1 MDGTQK
7 DLPALVYL
15 GSVHEGIPVRDLDR
29 AVKFYTEVLGLKL
42 LPRPNLPAPGAWLG
56 DADNTVQFHLIVT
69 EKDYIPGPEA
79 PMTPT
84 GRHTAWMVKDLN
96 LPVELMVVPTVREA
110 GETLLRQREHWFVRE
125 TLGFLRRTLRRLD
138 ASSRSL
144 FAVADRGACFVGLF
158 LELALAC
165 DRLYMLDDGEA
176 GEGVVVVAEGAPVA
190 DADEGEAVGA
200 GKGRLPAIK
209 SPSGSEWG
217 NSLEPCV
224 SGGAAVI
231 DGVWLVTPL
240 VRSAI
245 RASSGSAT

>member
-7 DLPALVYL
+7 DLPSLVYL

-96 LPVELMVVPTVREA
+96 VFRERMKALGVEYRELK
-110 GETLLRQREHWFVRE
+110 GIISSDQLFVK
-125 TLGFLRRTLRRLD
+125 D
-138 ASSRSL
+138 P
-144 FAVADRGACFVGLF
+144 
-158 LELALAC
+158 
-165 DRLYMLDDGEA
+165 
-176 GEGVVVVAEGAPVA
+176 EGHTWEFQ
-190 DADEGEAVGA
+190 
-200 GKGRLPAIK
+200 
-209 SPSGSEWG
+209 
-217 NSLEPCV
+217 EPK
-224 SGGAAVI
+224 
-231 DGVWLVTPL
+231 
-240 VRSAI
+240 
-245 RASSGSAT
+245 

>member
-96 LPVELMVVPTVREA
+96 LFRERMKALGVEYRELK
-110 GETLLRQREHWFVRE
+110 GIISSDQLFVK
-125 TLGFLRRTLRRLD
+125 D
-138 ASSRSL
+138 P
-144 FAVADRGACFVGLF
+144 
-158 LELALAC
+158 
-165 DRLYMLDDGEA
+165 
-176 GEGVVVVAEGAPVA
+176 EGHTWEFQ
-190 DADEGEAVGA
+190 
-200 GKGRLPAIK
+200 
-209 SPSGSEWG
+209 
-217 NSLEPCV
+217 EPK
-224 SGGAAVI
+224 
-231 DGVWLVTPL
+231 
-240 VRSAI
+240 
-245 RASSGSAT
+245 